1 MTSWLG
7 KMWGGSSA
15 SLPYNI
21 ETNPTCPA
29 TRHGSRG
36 WAMHSASK
44 KTEGGGEVT
53 AFRANKSELAKM
65 PLRGRAGGGTDPP
78 PPSSSDARYADAGL
92 TQLVPAL
99 HHFHRIK
106 RLIHPRILRA
116 HATLDTDYP
125 DETRPSPGLSD
136 LERTSTAGT
145 LVIITEQVA
154 PLDDWLEALDPRSPA
169 SNAAAISWGI
179 HNVIEALDFLHAQ
192 ARLAHGMVCPDAIF
206 VTPGGDFKLG
216 GFDLITPLGIADG
229 GGGGDGGG
237 PTPHFRRYEGAV
249 CPPDY
254 RSPERAGGRYDVLQQ
269 SSSPVHAIDCY
280 SLAVLIEY
288 VYSHPHAG
296 TAGQV
301 PPPLRK
307 ALARMKNDSPK
318 LRPRLAPLL
327 KCPVFDNPHVKAEK
341 FLDEVL
347 SKPIEEKIMFLQ
359 SLPDVL
365 NRGVLNQNVA
375 IHKILPLLVMGL
387 RSSAGNEAAMTQ
399 DVNRREVLAI
409 VPLLFQIAESYLAGT
424 PDLFQRHV
432 APLVPLLFSINDRGV
447 RGAVLQKIS
456 LLEGQLDAAAINA
469 SVFEPMCSGF
479 TDSSG
484 PLRELTLKATI
495 CLVPKLNHAS
505 MEKLV
510 RYLIRL
516 QSDPEASIRT
526 NTVIFIGKIAPNLTD
541 MSRQKL
547 ILPAFMRSMK
557 DPFTPC
563 RLSALRM
570 AFSCKEYFTQRDVA
584 EKVLPAVVPHALDA
598 AAEVRAE
605 AFKVVDALVAGLRG
619 ESQKMTKD
627 EAERIS
633 AATCGMST
641 SSSSGGGDG
650 GGGGIPAVPASGG
663 YLSGLST
670 WITTSA
676 PPETT
681 TPNSGV
687 VANRKILAN
696 ANGPSSSS
704 AAVTPRPG
712 GVAAPK
718 FSSLSLRDAQIGG
731 ASSSYSNGGG
741 GGGGWSDDDDDDM
754 AGGSSPGM
762 GAAAGGGGWDDDDFG
777 LSPSGKAKG
786 TVGGWNDGLS
796 PPGGRARGGNN
807 DDDGGDFFANFDSR
821 PTIPGGGK
829 SVSLGA
835 RRVSNPPQRAGPSP
849 LTSKPAP
856 QMHSSGMILKKQ
868 PKPVVKKLPASDLV
882 DGWDDF

>member
-1 MTSWLG
+1 
-7 KMWGGSSA
+7 MWGGSSA

-21 ETNPTCPA
+21 EANPTYPA

-53 AFRANKSELAKM
+53 AFQANKSELAKM
-65 PLRGRAGGGTDPP
+65 PLRRGGGGTNP
-78 PPSSSDARYADAGL
+78 PPSDPRHAADASQ

-136 LERTSTAGT
+136 LERTATTGA
-145 LVIITEQVA
+145 LVVITEQVT
-154 PLDDWLEALDPRSPA
+154 PLDDWLEALDPRASA

-179 HNVIEALDFLHAQ
+179 YNIVEALDFLHAQ
-192 ARLAHGMVCPDAIF
+192 AKLAHGMVCPDAIF
-206 VTPGGDFKLG
+206 VTPAGDFKLG

-229 GGGGDGGG
+229 DMGG
-237 PTPHFRRYEGAV
+237 PTPHFRKYEGAV

-254 RSPERAGGRYDVLQQ
+254 RSPERVGGRYDVLQQ
-269 SSSPVHAIDCY
+269 SSPVHSVDCY

-301 PPPLRK
+301 PPPLKK

-375 IHKILPLLVMGL
+375 MHKILPLLVMGL

-495 CLVPKLNHAS
+495 CLVPKLNYAS

-526 NTVIFIGKIAPNLTD
+526 NTVIFIGKIAPNLSD

-584 EKVLPAVVPHALDA
+584 EKVLPAVIPHALDA

-605 AFKVVDALVAGLRG
+605 AFKVVDALVAGLRV
-619 ESQKMTKD
+619 ESQKMAKD
-627 EAERIS
+627 EVERIS
-633 AATCGMST
+633 
-641 SSSSGGGDG
+641 
-650 GGGGIPAVPASGG
+650 
-663 YLSGLST
+663 
-670 WITTSA
+670 
-676 PPETT
+676 
-681 TPNSGV
+681 
-687 VANRKILAN
+687 AN
-696 ANGPSSSS
+696 ANGPSSSP
-704 AAVTPRPG
+704 AVVPPRPG
-712 GVAAPK
+712 RGGAAPK
-718 FSSLSLRDAQIGG
+718 FSSLSLSDAQIGG

-741 GGGGWSDDDDDDM
+741 GGGCWSDDDDDDDDM
-754 AGGSSPGM
+754 AGGSSPGKG
-762 GAAAGGGGWDDDDFG
+762 GAAGGGGGWDDDDFG

-786 TVGGWNDGLS
+786 TVGGWNDGPS
-796 PPGGRARGGNN
+796 PPGGRAGGGND
-807 DDDGGDFFANFDSR
+807 DDDGGDFFASFDSR

-856 QMHSSGMILKKQ
+856 QMLSSGMILKKQ

>member
-1 MTSWLG
+1 
-7 KMWGGSSA
+7 MWGGSSA

-21 ETNPTCPA
+21 EANPTYPA

-53 AFRANKSELAKM
+53 AFQANKSELAKM
-65 PLRGRAGGGTDPP
+65 PLRRGGGGTNP
-78 PPSSSDARYADAGL
+78 PPSDPRHAADASQ

-136 LERTSTAGT
+136 LERTATTGA
-145 LVIITEQVA
+145 LVVITEQVT
-154 PLDDWLEALDPRSPA
+154 PLDDWLEALDPRASA

-179 HNVIEALDFLHAQ
+179 YNIVEALDFLHAQ
-192 ARLAHGMVCPDAIF
+192 AKLAHGMVCPDAIF
-206 VTPGGDFKLG
+206 VTPAGDFKLG

-229 GGGGDGGG
+229 DMGG
-237 PTPHFRRYEGAV
+237 PTPHFRKYEGAV

-254 RSPERAGGRYDVLQQ
+254 RSPERVGGRYDVLQQ
-269 SSSPVHAIDCY
+269 SSPVHSVDCY

-301 PPPLRK
+301 PPPLKK

-375 IHKILPLLVMGL
+375 MHKILPLLVMGL

-495 CLVPKLNHAS
+495 CLVPKLNYAS

-526 NTVIFIGKIAPNLTD
+526 NTVIFIGKIAPNLSD

-584 EKVLPAVVPHALDA
+584 EKVLPAVIPHALDA

-605 AFKVVDALVAGLRG
+605 AFKVVDALVAGLRV
-619 ESQKMTKD
+619 ESQKMAKD
-627 EAERIS
+627 EVERIS

-641 SSSSGGGDG
+641 ATASSSSGGGGGG
-650 GGGGIPAVPASGG
+650 GGGGILAAPASGG

-681 TPNSGV
+681 PNSGV
-687 VANRKILAN
+687 VVANNRKSIAN
-696 ANGPSSSS
+696 ANGPSSSP
-704 AAVTPRPG
+704 AVVPPRPG
-712 GVAAPK
+712 RGGAAPK
-718 FSSLSLRDAQIGG
+718 FSSLSLSDAQIGG

-741 GGGGWSDDDDDDM
+741 GGGCWSDDDDDDDDM
-754 AGGSSPGM
+754 AGGSSPGKG
-762 GAAAGGGGWDDDDFG
+762 GAAGGGGGWDDDDFG

-786 TVGGWNDGLS
+786 TVGGWNDGPS
-796 PPGGRARGGNN
+796 PPGGRAGGGND
-807 DDDGGDFFANFDSR
+807 DDDGGDFFASFDSR

-856 QMHSSGMILKKQ
+856 QMLSSGMILKKQ

>member
-21 ETNPTCPA
+21 ESTPTSPA
-29 TRHGSRG
+29 TRHGSHG
-36 WAMHSASK
+36 WAIHAASR
-44 KTEGGGEVT
+44 KTDGGEVT
-53 AFRANKSELAKM
+53 AFQANKSELAKC
-65 PLRGRAGGGTDPP
+65 PLRRGPGGNN
-78 PPSSSDARYADAGL
+78 PSLADARYSDTSQ

-125 DETRPSPGLSD
+125 DETRPAPGLDD
-136 LERTSTAGT
+136 LEKTASTGT
-145 LVIITEQVA
+145 LIIVTERA
-154 PLDDWLEALDPRSPA
+154 TPLDDWLEGLDPRTA
-169 SNAAAISWGI
+169 QANAAAISWGI
-179 HNVIEALDFLHAQ
+179 YNVVEALDFLHGQ
-192 ARLAHGMVCPDAIF
+192 AKLSHGMVCPDAIF
-206 VTPGGDFKLG
+206 VTPSGDFKLG

-229 GGGGDGGG
+229 DRGG
-237 PTPHFRRYEGAV
+237 PTPHFRKYEGAV

-254 RSPERAGGRYDVLQQ
+254 RSPERVGQRYDVLQQ
-269 SSSPVHAIDCY
+269 SAPVHSLDCY

-288 VYSHPHAG
+288 VYSHPNAG

-301 PPPLRK
+301 PAPLMK

-341 FLDEVL
+341 FLDEVM

-424 PDLFQRHV
+424 PELFQRHV

-456 LLEGQLDAAAINA
+456 LLEGQLDNGTINA

-495 CLVPKLNHAS
+495 CLVPKLNYAN

-547 ILPAFMRSMK
+547 ILPAFMRAMK

-563 RLSALRM
+563 RLSALR
-570 AFSCKEYFTQRDVA
+570 AVTSCKEYFSQKDVA
-584 EKVLPAVVPHALDA
+584 EKVLPAVVPHTLDA
-598 AAEVRAE
+598 VSDVRAE
-605 AFKVVDALVAGLRG
+605 AFKVVDALLVGLRE
-619 ESQKMTKD
+619 ESQKMAKD

-633 AATCGMST
+633 AATCGMNTAAS
-641 SSSSGGGDG
+641 GDG
-650 GGGGIPAVPASGG
+650 GGGGGISAAPASGG

-670 WITTSA
+670 WMTSA
-676 PPETT
+676 PET

-687 VANRKILAN
+687 ASRKIIAN
-696 ANGPSSSS
+696 ANGPSVP
-704 AAVTPRPG
+704 AVTTPRPAG
-712 GVAAPK
+712 ATAPK
-718 FSSLSLRDAQIGG
+718 FSSLSLSDAQIGG
-731 ASSSYSNGGG
+731 ASNYNKGGS
-741 GGGGWSDDDDDDM
+741 GGGWSDDDDDDIT
-754 AGGSSPGM
+754 GSNPGK
-762 GAAAGGGGWDDDDFG
+762 GAAGGWNDDDFG
-777 LSPSGKAKG
+777 LSPGGKAKG
-786 TVGGWNDGLS
+786 DS
-796 PPGGRARGGNN
+796 
-807 DDDGGDFFANFDSR
+807 DDGDFFASFDSK
-821 PTIPGGGK
+821 PIIPGGGK

-835 RRVSNPPQRAGPSP
+835 HRSNLSQRAGPSP
-849 LTSKPAP
+849 LTSKAAP
-856 QMHSSGMILKKQ
+856 QMQSSGMILKKQ
-868 PKPVVKKLPASDLV
+868 PKPAVKKLPTSDLV
-882 DGWDDF
+882 DDWDDF

>member
-21 ETNPTCPA
+21 ESNPTYPA
-29 TRHGSRG
+29 TRHGSHG
-36 WAMHSASK
+36 WAIHAANR
-44 KTEGGGEVT
+44 KTDGGEVT
-53 AFRANKSELAKM
+53 AFQANKSDLAKAQ
-65 PLRGRAGGGTDPP
+65 LRRGTL
-78 PPSSSDARYADAGL
+78 SDAKYTDNASQ
-92 TQLVPAL
+92 TQLIPAL

-125 DETRPSPGLSD
+125 DETRPSPGLDD
-136 LERTSTAGT
+136 LERTASTGT
-145 LVIITEQVA
+145 LIIVTEKA
-154 PLDDWLEALDPRSPA
+154 MPLDDWLESLDPRTSA
-169 SNAAAISWGI
+169 SNAAAVSWGI
-179 HNVIEALDFLHAQ
+179 HNIVEALDFLHAQ
-192 ARLAHGMVCPDAIF
+192 AKLSHGMVCPDAIF
-206 VTPGGDFKLG
+206 VTPSGDFKLG

-229 GGGGDGGG
+229 DKAG
-237 PTPHFRRYEGAV
+237 PTPHFRKYEGSV

-254 RSPERAGGRYDVLQQ
+254 RSPERVGGRYDVLQQ
-269 SSSPVHAIDCY
+269 SAPVHSLDCY

-288 VYSHPHAG
+288 VYSHPNAG
-296 TAGQV
+296 TSGTV
-301 PPPLRK
+301 PPPLQK
-307 ALARMKNDSPK
+307 ALVRMKNDSPK

-327 KCPVFDNPHVKAEK
+327 KCPIFDNPHVKAEK

-347 SKPIEEKIMFLQ
+347 SKPIEEKIIFLQ

-399 DVNRREVLAI
+399 DINRREVLAI
-409 VPLLFQIAESYLAGT
+409 VPLLFQIAESYLSDNA
-424 PDLFQRHV
+424 DLFQRHV

-456 LLEGQLDAAAINA
+456 LLEGKLDQNTINA

-495 CLVPKLNHAS
+495 CLVPKLNYAS

-570 AFSCKEYFTQRDVA
+570 AYTCKDYFTQKDVA
-584 EKVLPAVVPHALDA
+584 EKILPAVVPHTLDA
-598 AAEVRAE
+598 ANDVRAE
-605 AFKVVDALVAGLRG
+605 AFKVVDALLMGLRE
-619 ESQKMTKD
+619 ESQKMAKD

-633 AATCGMST
+633 AATCGMNT
-641 SSSSGGGDG
+641 SASGDGIGVGVG
-650 GGGGIPAVPASGG
+650 GGGGGNNTSAPTSGS

-670 WITTSA
+670 WITSAPETNPTSA
-676 PPETT
+676 AGK
-681 TPNSGV
+681 NS
-687 VANRKILAN
+687 IIAN
-696 ANGPSSSS
+696 ANGPSAST
-704 AAVTPRPG
+704 VTSRPG
-712 GVAAPK
+712 GVTAPK
-718 FSSLSLRDAQIGG
+718 FSSLSLSDAQIGG
-731 ASSSYSNGGG
+731 ASNYNNGGG
-741 GGGGWSDDDDDDM
+741 GDGGVWSDNDNDDIT
-754 AGGSSPGM
+754 GSGHEKD
-762 GAAAGGGGWDDDDFG
+762 AAGGWDDDDFG
-777 LSPSGKAKG
+777 LSPVKKSK
-786 TVGGWNDGLS
+786 D
-796 PPGGRARGGNN
+796 
-807 DDDGGDFFANFDSR
+807 DDDGDDFFASFDSK
-821 PTIPGGGK
+821 PIIPRGDK
-829 SVSLGA
+829 SVSIGV
-835 RRVSNPPQRAGPSP
+835 RRSKLPQRTGPSP
-849 LTSKPAP
+849 LTSKAAP
-856 QMHSSGMILKKQ
+856 QMQSSGMILNKK
-868 PKPVVKKLPASDLV
+868 PKPAVKKLPSDLV
-882 DGWDDF
+882 NDWDDF